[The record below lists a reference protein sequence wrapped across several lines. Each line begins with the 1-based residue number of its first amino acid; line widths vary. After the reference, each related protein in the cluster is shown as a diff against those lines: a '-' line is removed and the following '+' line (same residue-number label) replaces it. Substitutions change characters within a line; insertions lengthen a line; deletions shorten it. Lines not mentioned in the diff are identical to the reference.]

1 MIGEICTVLLKPV
14 PRTCIFSSG
23 SWKQV
28 GDSCQPPPFYMD
40 KDANAKEF
48 NFARLSDL
56 KLPVTFRM

>member
-1 MIGEICTVLLKPV
+1 VTLVSHHQL
-14 PRTCIFSSG
+14 R
-23 SWKQV
+23 
-28 GDSCQPPPFYMD
+28 DDPFYMD